1 MLCPWRGTDCRPT
14 PLRQRGGRPQLK
26 RDPLGSATAMNL
38 IRPILPLLV
47 ASVVACHTQTLSAN
61 EKDVLIVALG
71 ELQGDSINLYDH
83 LQSEEVAT
91 SDSISW
97 LRNASWSRGSPSLL
111 ALASAFWSI
120 NRVPQSLAQP
130 LDVPS
135 LHVTLTHRPYSPRP
149 HSDRWVA
156 YVSRPAFSVS
166 RDTALVAVSHMCGG
180 RCGRTI
186 FLLVVRSA
194 GGWRREAVGGVLY

>member
-1 MLCPWRGTDCRPT
+1 MPLAGHGLRP
-14 PLRQRGGRPQLK
+14 PALRRRASRPQLK

-47 ASVVACHTQTLSAN
+47 ASVVACHTQALSAN
-61 EKDVLIVALG
+61 ENDVLIAALG
-71 ELQGDSINLYDH
+71 ELQGDSINLYDR
-83 LQSEEVAT
+83 LQSEEVAN

-120 NRVPQSLAQP
+120 NRIPQSLSQP

-135 LHVTLTHRPYSPRP
+135 LHVTLTHRPSSPRP

-156 YVSRPAFSVS
+156 YLSRPAFSVS
-166 RDTALVAVSHMCGG
+166 RDTALVAVSQMCGG

-194 GGWRREAVGGVLY
+194 GGWHREAVGGVLY